1 MEDAYIGKEFEKRAE
16 AEKGRRRR
24 AGQSP
29 KLIKSVNKSVDVG
42 RSYAWLRRPL
52 SIAALIEAF
61 REARFTPK
69 CSSSFRRISRFVIE
83 LRSASRN
90 IVCTAWSISA
100 SDGPPISPAA
110 SDRVV
115 GIATSR

>member
-1 MEDAYIGKEFEKRAE
+1 MEDAYIGKEFEKKAE
-16 AEKGRRRR
+16 AEKGR
-24 AGQSP
+24 S
-29 KLIKSVNKSVDVG
+29 KSEAYQVRKQV
-42 RSYAWLRRPL
+42 YAWLRRPL

-61 REARFTPK
+61 RDARFKPK

-83 LRSASRN
+83 LRSASRK
-90 IVCTAWSISA
+90 IACTARSISA
-100 SDGPPISPAA
+100 SDGPGAPISPAA